1 MSKAQALK
9 TQPLP
14 PGKGLASGFGSPPL
28 LKGED
33 VAAYQE
39 LADKISEAIN
49 PVDAIE
55 ELWARDIV
63 DLFWDSLRLRRL
75 RVKLIEG
82 TKSEGLKR
90 LYYRL
95 TDTRPSEKLLS
106 GWLNGD
112 KKAVHDVV
120 TMLKRAGLDEEAI
133 TAQVIRDE
141 IQAIEKIDRL
151 ILQRDACRNAT
162 LRELDRR
169 RDARARRLR
178 EIAYDIDQTKPV
190 VLAPPAMRAA
200 E

>member
-1 MSKAQALK
+1 MSKAQAPK

-14 PGKGLASGFGSPPL
+14 PGKSLASGFGSPPL

-82 TKSEGLKR
+82 TKSEGLER

-95 TDTRPSEKLLS
+95 TGTRPSEKLLS

-112 KKAVHDVV
+112 KKAVHDVA